1 MPEASDLQTLIVDF
15 YTGKSVCCL
24 NSGAVRKAAFFFPLL
39 LVFFGFFF
47 WFFFGFFFFFFFS
60 DLTVL
65 GVQQHFYHTLWKFPL
80 KHEVTIREDLSFYHI
95 RDDLKSL

>member
-24 NSGAVRKAAFFFPLL
+24 NRGAVRKAAFFFPLL
-39 LVFFGFFF
+39 LVFLVFFLVLYL
-47 WFFFGFFFFFFFS
+47 FFFS

-65 GVQQHFYHTLWKFPL
+65 SVQQHFYHTLWKFPL
-80 KHEVTIREDLSFYHI
+80 KHEVTIWEDLSFYHI

>member
-24 NSGAVRKAAFFFPLL
+24 NRERLGKLPFFSLCSLFFLFFF
-39 LVFFGFFF
+39 LVLFC
-47 WFFFGFFFFFFFS
+47 FFFS

-65 GVQQHFYHTLWKFPL
+65 GVQQLFYHTLWKFPL

>member
-24 NSGAVRKAAFFFPLL
+24 NRGAVRKAAFFFPLL
-39 LVFFGFFF
+39 LVFLGFLLVLFL
-47 WFFFGFFFFFFFS
+47 FFFS

-80 KHEVTIREDLSFYHI
+80 KHEVTIWEDLSFYHI

>member
-24 NSGAVRKAAFFFPLL
+24 NRGAVRKAAFFFPLL
-39 LVFFGFFF
+39 LVFLVFFLVLF
-47 WFFFGFFFFFFFS
+47 LFFFS

-80 KHEVTIREDLSFYHI
+80 KHEVTIWEDLSFYHI

>member
-24 NSGAVRKAAFFFPLL
+24 NRGAVRKAAFFFSLL
-39 LVFFGFFF
+39 LVFFVFFF
-47 WFFFGFFFFFFFS
+47 VLFLFFFS

>member
-24 NSGAVRKAAFFFPLL
+24 NRRAVRKAAFFFPLL
-39 LVFFGFFF
+39 LVFFFV
-47 WFFFGFFFFFFFS
+47 FFGSFLFFFFS

-65 GVQQHFYHTLWKFPL
+65 GVQQHFYHTL
-80 KHEVTIREDLSFYHI
+80 
-95 RDDLKSL
+95 

>member
-24 NSGAVRKAAFFFPLL
+24 SRGTVRKAAFFFSLL
-39 LVFFGFFF
+39 LVFFCF
-47 WFFFGFFFFFFFS
+47 FFFGSFLFFFS

-80 KHEVTIREDLSFYHI
+80 KHEVTIWEDLSFYHI

>member
-24 NSGAVRKAAFFFPLL
+24 NRGAVRKAAFFFPLL
-39 LVFFGFFF
+39 LVFLVFFLVLF
-47 WFFFGFFFFFFFS
+47 LFFFFS

-65 GVQQHFYHTLWKFPL
+65 GVH
-80 KHEVTIREDLSFYHI
+80 DLGRFVFLSY
-95 RDDLKSL
+95 S

>member
-24 NSGAVRKAAFFFPLL
+24 NRGAVRKAAFFFPLL
-39 LVFFGFFF
+39 LVFLFFF
-47 WFFFGFFFFFFFS
+47 LVLFLFFFS

-80 KHEVTIREDLSFYHI
+80 KHEVTIWEDLSFYHI

>member
-24 NSGAVRKAAFFFPLL
+24 NRGAVRKAAFFFPLL
-39 LVFFGFFF
+39 LFFLVFFLVLFL
-47 WFFFGFFFFFFFS
+47 FFFS

-80 KHEVTIREDLSFYHI
+80 KHEVTIWEDLSFYHI

>member
-24 NSGAVRKAAFFFPLL
+24 NRGAVRKAAFFFPLL
-39 LVFFGFFF
+39 LVFLVFFLVPF
-47 WFFFGFFFFFFFS
+47 LFFFS

-80 KHEVTIREDLSFYHI
+80 KHEVTIWEDLSFYHI

>member
-24 NSGAVRKAAFFFPLL
+24 NRGAIRKAAFFFPLL
-39 LVFFGFFF
+39 LVFLVFFLVLF
-47 WFFFGFFFFFFFS
+47 LFFFS

-80 KHEVTIREDLSFYHI
+80 KHEVTIWEDLSFYHI

>member
-24 NSGAVRKAAFFFPLL
+24 NRGKRLGKLPFFSLL
-39 LVFFGFFF
+39 L
-47 WFFFGFFFFFFFS
+47 FFFFFS

-65 GVQQHFYHTLWKFPL
+65 GVQQHFYYTLWKFPL
-80 KHEVTIREDLSFYHI
+80 KHEVTIGEDLSFYRI

>member
-39 LVFFGFFF
+39 LVFFVFFF
-47 WFFFGFFFFFFFS
+47 CFFFGSFLFFFFRLDRTRCSTAF
-60 DLTVL
+60 
-65 GVQQHFYHTLWKFPL
+65 
-80 KHEVTIREDLSFYHI
+80 LSYLMEI
-95 RDDLKSL
+95 PIKT

>member
-24 NSGAVRKAAFFFPLL
+24 NRGAVRKAAFFFPLL
-39 LVFFGFFF
+39 LVFLGFFLVLF
-47 WFFFGFFFFFFFS
+47 LFFFS

-80 KHEVTIREDLSFYHI
+80 KHEVTIWEDLSFYHI

>member
-24 NSGAVRKAAFFFPLL
+24 NRGAVRKAAFFFPLL
-39 LVFFGFFF
+39 LVFLVFFLVLF
-47 WFFFGFFFFFFFS
+47 LFCFFS

-80 KHEVTIREDLSFYHI
+80 KHEVTIWEDLSFYHI

>member
-39 LVFFGFFF
+39 LVFFV
-47 WFFFGFFFFFFFS
+47 FFFGFFLVLFCFFFS

>member
-24 NSGAVRKAAFFFPLL
+24 SRGAVRKAAFFFSLL
-39 LVFFGFFF
+39 LVFFVFFF
-47 WFFFGFFFFFFFS
+47 VLFLFFFS

-95 RDDLKSL
+95 RNDLKSL

>member
-24 NSGAVRKAAFFFPLL
+24 NRGAVRKAAFFFPLL
-39 LVFFGFFF
+39 LVFLFFF
-47 WFFFGFFFFFFFS
+47 LVLFLFFFS

>member
-24 NSGAVRKAAFFFPLL
+24 NRGAVRKAAFFFPLL
-39 LVFFGFFF
+39 LVFLVFFLVLF
-47 WFFFGFFFFFFFS
+47 LFFFS

-65 GVQQHFYHTLWKFPL
+65 SVQQHFYHTLWKFPL
-80 KHEVTIREDLSFYHI
+80 KHEVTIWEDLSFYHI

>member
-24 NSGAVRKAAFFFPLL
+24 NRERLGKLSFL
-39 LVFFGFFF
+39 
-47 WFFFGFFFFFFFS
+47 FFFGSFLFFFS

>member
-1 MPEASDLQTLIVDF
+1 MQTLIVDF

-24 NSGAVRKAAFFFPLL
+24 NRGAVRKAAFFFPLL
-39 LVFFGFFF
+39 LVFLVFFLVPF
-47 WFFFGFFFFFFFS
+47 LFFFS

-80 KHEVTIREDLSFYHI
+80 KHEVTIWEDLSFYHI

>member
-24 NSGAVRKAAFFFPLL
+24 NRGAVRKAAFFPSAPC
-39 LVFFGFFF
+39 FFCFFF
-47 WFFFGFFFFFFFS
+47 WFFFCFVFS

-80 KHEVTIREDLSFYHI
+80 KHEVTIWEDLSFYHI